1 VTPLG
6 RTGIRTRQIVRKLAP
21 TGRGVEFVSAPGPAT
36 PELRGRHG
44 RARKCRR
51 FIGRSIE
58 FHWVAI
64 SILLIRH
71 IKMDLMST
79 SV

>member
-36 PELRGRHG
+36 PRTSGPT
-44 RARKCRR
+44 
-51 FIGRSIE
+51 RSGE
-58 FHWVAI
+58 EVSAVYWAQY
-64 SILLIRH
+64 
-71 IKMDLMST
+71 
-79 SV
+79 